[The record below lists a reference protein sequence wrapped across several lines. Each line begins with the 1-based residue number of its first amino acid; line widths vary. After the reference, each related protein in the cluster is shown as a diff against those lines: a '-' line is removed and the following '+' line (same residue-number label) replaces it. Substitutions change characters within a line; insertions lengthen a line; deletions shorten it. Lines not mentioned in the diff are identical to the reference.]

1 MPLSINGEMIIGMTL
16 ITIGVI
22 SFARGT
28 SEKIASNS
36 YLKSAHN
43 ISNLVNNA
51 TRVHNISNNFESK
64 KVKNKKI

>member
-28 SEKIASNS
+28 SEKIASNA
-36 YLKSAHN
+36 YLKSAQN
-43 ISNLVNNA
+43 VSELVNNA
-51 TRVHNISNNFESK
+51 NKVHNISNNFE
-64 KVKNKKI
+64 NKKIKK